1 MAVKNYP
8 IGDYLIQLK
17 NASMAGKREVVVSKT
32 KLLVSVS
39 ETLKKLGFLEDFS
52 IDEKNLTA
60 RLSYHKKESLLTNV
74 KLISKPGLRIY
85 ANVDEIA
92 SHKGVS
98 DLIISTPKGV
108 MSSKEALKNAV
119 GGELIAEIW

>member
-17 NASMAGKREVVVSKT
+17 NASMAGKREVVVAKT
-32 KLLVSVS
+32 KLLISVS

-52 IDEKNLTA
+52 VDEKNLTA
-60 RLSYHKKESLLTNV
+60 RLSYHKKAALLTDV
-74 KLISKPGLRIY
+74 KLISKPGLRVY
-85 ANVDEIA
+85 ANVDEL
-92 SHKGVS
+92 SSNKGVRE
-98 DLIISTPKGV
+98 LIVSTSKGV
-108 MSSKEALKNAV
+108 LSAREALKIGV